1 MMKFSYDAAWQDLS
15 QLARAHADILLVI
28 TGVFLFLPMFA
39 QALFITPPQVTQFD
53 AAAMQVFLGY
63 FRENF
68 IPLFGVRL
76 VTLIGAGVLLAVLLA
91 PDQPTVG
98 SAISRAGRLLPTLFL
113 ADILMQLMM
122 VGGFIALIIP
132 GLYLTARMAVT
143 PAAIMSEQ
151 ISNPVRAMGR
161 SFALTQ
167 GLGWRIFG
175 LLAIVTIL
183 VWIASAAFVAV
194 VGIITQLLLPDEA
207 TKIASDLLSA
217 AASTA
222 LTLAVTLLSA
232 AIYRQILAIK
242 AEGGQA

>member
-53 AAAMQVFLGY
+53 AVAMQVFIGY

-76 VTLIGAGVLLAVLLA
+76 VTLIGAAVLLA

-151 ISNPVRAMGR
+151 ISNPVRAIGR